1 MPRVGNKHYP
11 YTAKG
16 KAAAKAA
23 AKKKGMTAK
32 TGRTIGKTAAA
43 HRAKDKLLKGAKPLM
58 DDPRISD
65 QDIKAVKKDS
75 LWKRSTPS
83 LKTLLNSLKNDVRM
97 SDQDIKTINRI
108 ISKTKK

>member
-32 TGRTIGKTAAA
+32 AGRTI
-43 HRAKDKLLKGAKPLM
+43 
-58 DDPRISD
+58 
-65 QDIKAVKKDS
+65 KK
-75 LWKRSTPS
+75 K
-83 LKTLLNSLKNDVRM
+83 
-97 SDQDIKTINRI
+97 
-108 ISKTKK
+108 